1 MAKISS
7 PQGGGLENGARGI
20 EVDFLLGLQQH
31 PRAVLDIPAAPDTSE
46 AQWPLAAVSSLTRL
60 PPKSSATSPYFPLSF
75 KIRQPSPSMPS
86 ISKGI
91 MTTTVAPA

>member
-20 EVDFLLGLQQH
+20 KADFLLGLQQH

-46 AQWPLAAVSSLTRL
+46 AQWPLAPLSSLTRSPPMEVVAYL
-60 PPKSSATSPYFPLSF
+60 PVLPALVQNKAT
-75 KIRQPSPSMPS
+75 QP
-86 ISKGI
+86 IH
-91 MTTTVAPA
+91 AFYY